1 MEEKKKMKDIDIK
14 TKILGFAML
23 PIALVLWMVD
33 RLIHVIMPHAAHPT
47 FKAYLM
53 KSGNIKYT
61 LVRII
66 VFSIPVIIYKL
77 LF

>member
-1 MEEKKKMKDIDIK
+1 MAEKKKMKDIDIK

-23 PIALVLWMVD
+23 PIALVLWMID
-33 RLIHVIMPHAAHPT
+33 RLIHVMMPHAVHPT

-66 VFSIPVIIYKL
+66 VFSIPVITYKL